1 MVEAPAGG
9 VGWLWL
15 AAGLYLLFEMW
26 RGWRRGVVRHGVS
39 VMALLVSGGI
49 GYVFAWMT
57 GWLSD
62 RVIPLTPPTGRFI
75 FGFAAGLA
83 FYLAAVVL
91 SSLLFKKTSQ
101 QSSGMVRLF
110 YGAGG
115 AFFGVIFGLL
125 VLWGGISMV
134 RVLGAVA
141 QGQHAAAENAGF
153 GPRVMDEKLAGMKE
167 SLEAGAT
174 GQLVDRVDI
183 VPANVYGLL
192 TKLIQVTQSPDA
204 MARFLAYP
212 GTQTLLTQPK
222 VAALFNDLAANQ
234 GASESHFL
242 ALLTSPKLAEV
253 AGDPEVQKSFAGF
266 DLEKALDY
274 ALQQTPTSPAHE
286 H

>member
-1 MVEAPAGG
+1 MADASMP

-15 AAGLYLLFEMW
+15 VAGLYLLFEMW

-49 GYVFAWMT
+49 GYVFAWTT

-62 RVIPLTPPTGRFI
+62 RVIPLTPPAGRFI
-75 FGFAAGLA
+75 FGFTAALA
-83 FYLAAVVL
+83 IYLAAVVL

-101 QSSGMVRLF
+101 QSSGIVRLF

-115 AFFGVIFGLL
+115 AFFGLVFGLL

-141 QGQHAAAENAGF
+141 EGQHAAAAHAGY
-153 GPRVMDEKLAGMKE
+153 GPRAMDEQLAGMKE

-174 GQLVDRVDI
+174 GQIVDRVDI

-204 MARFLAYP
+204 TARFLAYP
-212 GTQTLLTQPK
+212 GTQALLNQPK
-222 VAALFNDLAANQ
+222 VAALFTDAAMTHGSAEGN
-234 GASESHFL
+234 
-242 ALLTSPKLAEV
+242 LLSMLTNPKLGEV
-253 AGDPEVQKSFAGF
+253 AADPEVQKMFTSFDF
-266 DLEKALDY
+266 EKALDY
-274 ALQQTPTSPAHE
+274 ALSPTPTSPAHE